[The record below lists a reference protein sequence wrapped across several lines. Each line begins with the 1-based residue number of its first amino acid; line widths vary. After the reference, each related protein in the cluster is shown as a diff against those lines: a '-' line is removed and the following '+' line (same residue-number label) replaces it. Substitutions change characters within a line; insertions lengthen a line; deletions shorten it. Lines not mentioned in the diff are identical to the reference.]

1 MKRGTKRIASE
12 FVPRTTR
19 LLASRTRCI
28 TDASVMLLFVRT
40 SRLQETER
48 QGEKETVLEED
59 AMMPELLGGMCSI
72 IDREYG
78 STDVAK
84 VALDLSSLLS
94 EIFVL

>member
-1 MKRGTKRIASE
+1 M
-12 FVPRTTR
+12 P
-19 LLASRTRCI
+19 
-28 TDASVMLLFVRT
+28 LFVRT
-40 SRLQETER
+40 SRLQEAER
-48 QGEKETVLEED
+48 QGEKETVLEEG
-59 AMMPELLGGMCSI
+59 AMMPVLLAGMCSI